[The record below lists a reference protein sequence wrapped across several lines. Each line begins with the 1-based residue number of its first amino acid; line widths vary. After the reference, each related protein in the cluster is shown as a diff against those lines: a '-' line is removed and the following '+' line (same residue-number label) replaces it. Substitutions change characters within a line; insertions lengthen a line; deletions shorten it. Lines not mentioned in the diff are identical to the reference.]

1 MDAGP
6 PPAAP
11 PAPSAARA
19 ILFYSTLRLLL
30 FLGIWVLLVLLGASV
45 LAGALVAAV
54 LASLLSLVLLR
65 KQRDQVSAA
74 ILDRHERKRLEREE
88 LQRRL
93 DQGPQNDRSPRLDP
107 S

>member
-1 MDAGP
+1 VT
-6 PPAAP
+6 AP
-11 PAPSAARA
+11 TPSAGR
-19 ILFYSTLRLLL
+19 LVLLYSTLRLLL
-30 FLGIWVLLVLLGASV
+30 FLGLWLVLVLLGARA

-74 ILDRHERKRLEREE
+74 VLARHERKRLEREE

-93 DQGPQNDRSPRLDP
+93 AQGPQDNGV
-107 S
+107 